1 MTSQPP
7 EDFLPIELEAQT
19 TDLTPLAA
27 LLWVA
32 FFVALASS
40 PAVVIAAWRWAL

>member
-1 MTSQPP
+1 MTAETP

-19 TDLTPLAA
+19 AALTPLAP

-32 FFVALASS
+32 FFVALVSS